1 MHGGWLPGLVCMQGS
16 AHLCEGT
23 QVRTSHGLAAKSC
36 QRLFSTKRPN
46 MSCPAAADLILPAA
60 VSLLCR
66 LLVAAPASALS
77 TIVPRV
83 ITRQTHLGTR
93 LIAIGSFRFSECG
106 NHTEQ
111 TSLCTVEPG
120 SASAHEYPVFCCLLG
135 QYNSRKCEGYG
146 DFRSLGVI
154 TTYNM

>member
-1 MHGGWLPGLVCMQGS
+1 MPAPIPTAELV
-16 AHLCEGT
+16 L
-23 QVRTSHGLAAKSC
+23 
-36 QRLFSTKRPN
+36 
-46 MSCPAAADLILPAA
+46 
-60 VSLLCR
+60 SLLCR

-83 ITRQTHLGTR
+83 VIRQTTSVRDLLQLGV
-93 LIAIGSFRFSECG
+93 FVFQCG

-111 TSLCTVEPG
+111 ISLCTVEPG
-120 SASAHEYPVFCCLLG
+120 IASAHEHPVFCCLLG

>member
-1 MHGGWLPGLVCMQGS
+1 MAARPGLQGS
-16 AHLCEGT
+16 EHLCEGT
-23 QVRTSHGLAAKSC
+23 QVRMSHGLAAKSC

-46 MSCPAAADLILPAA
+46 MSCPAAADLILSAA

-93 LIAIGSFRFSECG
+93 LIAIGSFRFFG